1 MRFDMLQ
8 SSERWAMDKGS
19 IHSVQLFRLN
29 FSAALGLA
37 QRAHVAATELS
48 GADVFSL
55 LKLDRTS
62 IACELPSIANAP
74 AAVLGYTATPHWKVW
89 QDF

>member
-1 MRFDMLQ
+1 
-8 SSERWAMDKGS
+8 MDLGFS
-19 IHSVQLFRLN
+19 HSVQPFRFN

-37 QRAHVAATELS
+37 QQAHVEANELS

-55 LKLDRTS
+55 LKLDRAS
-62 IACELPSIANAP
+62 IARGLPSIASAP
-74 AAVLGYTATPHWKVW
+74 AAVLGYTATQYWKIW

>member
-1 MRFDMLQ
+1 
-8 SSERWAMDKGS
+8 MDVDFS
-19 IHSVQLFRLN
+19 NSVQPLGFN

-37 QRAHVAATELS
+37 QQARAVATELS

-55 LKLDRTS
+55 LQLDRAS
-62 IACELPSIANAP
+62 IACELPSIARAP
-74 AAVLGYTATPHWKVW
+74 AAVLGYTATPYWKIW